1 MPATSAEAAGAKPGA
16 AAAVATPAPAATVGA
31 GNYAV
36 NVGSFSNPE
45 TANALAT
52 KLRAVNLPVTT
63 DQIAL
68 VSGSA
73 TRLRVGPYA
82 DRASAEAARLRAE
95 GVTGGTA
102 NVVVL
107 DAKPA
112 APDQSK
118 LAAPQP
124 AAAKAPATE
133 VKPAAIAAKPATPAT
148 AETAKPV
155 AAAAGFAVQLSAPSV
170 EADALALRDRARAAG
185 FSSFVQKIETDTG
198 TRFRVR
204 VGPVADRSA
213 AEALRDAA
221 NGKLGTKGIIVTN
234 P

>member
-1 MPATSAEAAGAKPGA
+1 MRWQR
-16 AAAVATPAPAATVGA
+16 
-31 GNYAV
+31 
-36 NVGSFSNPE
+36 
-45 TANALAT
+45 

-63 DQIAL
+63 DRIAL

-118 LAAPQP
+118 VAASQP
-124 AAAKAPATE
+124 AAAKAPATA
-133 VKPAAIAAKPATPAT
+133 VKPAASAAKPATPAT
-148 AETAKPV
+148 TETAKPAV
-155 AAAAGFAVQLSAPSV
+155 SAAGFAVQLSAPSV
-170 EADALALRDRARAAG
+170 EADAMALRDRARAAG